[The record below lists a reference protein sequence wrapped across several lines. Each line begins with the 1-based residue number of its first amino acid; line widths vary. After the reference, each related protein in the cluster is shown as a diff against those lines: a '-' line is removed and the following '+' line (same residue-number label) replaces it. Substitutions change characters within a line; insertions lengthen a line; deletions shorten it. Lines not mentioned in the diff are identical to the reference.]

1 MLCRAGDVLM
11 FRSELWHAGSDNRT
25 RDRTRYLL
33 QVHYGRRMVAQKF
46 SPYLHW
52 QFNPAV
58 LAAATPRQRRLLGE
72 HQEAEYD

>member
-1 MLCRAGDVLM
+1 M

-25 RDRTRYLL
+25 PDRTRYLL

-52 QFNPAV
+52 RFNPEV